1 MECDG
6 SRVSSYAILAISTH
20 ALTWS
25 ATISSGLTPR
35 RCIISTHALTWSA
48 TQFIPRHIFKFCIST
63 HALTWSATCSP
74 CVSFF
79 IRKFQLTHS
88 RGVRLNALVS
98 PNVALLFQLT
108 HSRGVRHDLAKSATD
123 LENFNSRTHVECD
136 GSTATKNGSSWNFNS
151 RTHVECD
158 VRYGRGGKAAVDFN
172 SRTHVECDTNS
183 KPKIRKFSKFQLTHS
198 RGVRLR

>member
-1 MECDG
+1 MTSHFNSRTHVECDG

-35 RCIISTHALTWSA
+35 RCI
-48 TQFIPRHIFKFCIST
+48 IST

-158 VRYGRGGKAAVDFN
+158 PMYPVSGAA
-172 SRTHVECDTNS
+172 SPISTHT
-183 KPKIRKFSKFQLTHS
+183 LTWS
-198 RGVRLR
+198 ATCAI